1 MLAVIVFII
10 ILGVLIFVHELGHF
24 VTARRNGIRASE
36 FGFGFPPRIVGFQ
49 FLTGQEEKEELEL
62 ESMEVETADVKSDDR
77 EIITKTVTQK
87 FREVLR
93 NVPVKRWRIIW
104 GAEDGDDEREMMD
117 LDAAHKRKLAGGTIY
132 SLNWIPLGGFVKI
145 KGEDG
150 GNAADTDSF
159 AAKSAW
165 VRTKVLGAGVMM
177 NFVLAWFL
185 LSIIFIIG
193 APQAVDPNMPRQDI
207 SGLKIQIS
215 DVALGTP
222 ASMAGIKIGD
232 EIIGIKLGTGENI
245 KPQNVKEVQEVVN
258 AHKGEKIIFSIK
270 RGGQA
275 LALDIVPR
283 VDAPKDQGALGVSLA
298 ETVIVSYPWYQA
310 IWEGLKTTLNLI
322 EMIFMALVGIIYGL
336 LMGHGAGA
344 DVSGPIGI
352 AVLTKEVTGL
362 GLVYVLQFTALLSV
376 NLGIINILPIPALD
390 GGRILFILIEKL
402 KGSPVSAKVEQTFH
416 SIGFALL
423 IGLLILVTFRDVLHY
438 VK

>member
-1 MLAVIVFII
+1 MLAIIVFII

-24 VTARRNGIRASE
+24 VTARRSGIRASE

-49 FLTGQEEKEELEL
+49 SLNKEGQ
-62 ESMEVETADVKSDDR
+62 
-77 EIITKTVTQK
+77 
-87 FREVLR
+87 
-93 NVPVKRWRIIW
+93 KRKWRIVW
-104 GAEDGDDEREMMD
+104 GTQDGDNENEIED
-117 LDAAHKRKLAGGTIY
+117 LAEAHENHLAGGTIY

-165 VRTKVLGAGVMM
+165 VRTKVLAAGVMM
-177 NFVLAWFL
+177 NFILAWFL
-185 LSIIFIIG
+185 LVIIFIIG
-193 APQAVDPNMPRQDI
+193 APQAIDSNVSRQDM

-215 DVALGTP
+215 DVVGGAP
-222 ASMAGIKIGD
+222 AEKSGIKIGD
-232 EIIGIKLGTGENI
+232 EIVGIKIGAGENI
-245 KPQNVKEVQEVVN
+245 KPQSVMEVQEFVN
-258 AHKGEKIIFSIK
+258 AHRGEKISFSIK

-275 LALDIVPR
+275 LALDVIPR

-298 ETVIVSYPWYQA
+298 ETAIVSYPWYQA

-322 EMIFMALVGIIYGL
+322 GMIFMALVGIIYGL
-336 LMGHGAGA
+336 LIGHGAGA

-362 GLVYVLQFTALLSV
+362 GLVYVLQFAALLSV

-438 VK
+438 IK